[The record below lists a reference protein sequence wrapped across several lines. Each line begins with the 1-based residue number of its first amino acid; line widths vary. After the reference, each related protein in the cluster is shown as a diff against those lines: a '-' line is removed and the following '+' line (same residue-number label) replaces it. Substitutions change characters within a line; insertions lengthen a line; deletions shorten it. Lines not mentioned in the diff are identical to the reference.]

1 MQVELRLIHTPRI
14 AKKNESYDQLLFAA
28 NARGISIDSHTK
40 HLVICA
46 QLDRLMI
53 GLAAATTQAR
63 AFRLVVM
70 PPFAMLTVCCSITSL
85 FLFWANS
92 TNCPA
97 RQQLNYS
104 NSGPL
109 WNFHAIAEQFEI
121 LTIVIDT
128 P

>member
-1 MQVELRLIHTPRI
+1 M
-14 AKKNESYDQLLFAA
+14 FAA

-85 FLFWANS
+85 FFILGEFHKLPSKAAIKLFEFWA
-92 TNCPA
+92 TLEFPC
-97 RQQLNYS
+97 
-104 NSGPL
+104 
-109 WNFHAIAEQFEI
+109 
-121 LTIVIDT
+121 DC
-128 P
+128 